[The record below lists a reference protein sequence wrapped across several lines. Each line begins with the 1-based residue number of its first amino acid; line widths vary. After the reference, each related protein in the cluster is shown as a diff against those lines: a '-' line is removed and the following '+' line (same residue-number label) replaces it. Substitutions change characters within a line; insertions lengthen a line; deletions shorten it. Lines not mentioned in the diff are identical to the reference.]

1 MSYLGMQLVFGVDT
15 ITIDMVFYLEKVLG
29 DISGLARQSLPV
41 IRNVFQVN
49 KDAMLLGKDEATY
62 FHTVTAKLL
71 YLAKRAR
78 PDILTIISF
87 LCTRVTAPT
96 VEDMSKL
103 NHLLGYL
110 HATRDQVLVIN
121 KPRDDQLV
129 MYVDAAYALHE
140 RGESHSG
147 VVIAIGGTVVF
158 VSSKRQ
164 KCVAKSPTDAELIA
178 LSDNIDLV
186 KLFGEFLEFVRGR
199 NVPKPIIYK
208 DCKACIDLALYAGGQ
223 MRTKQM
229 RSRVFRLKEFFD
241 AKEAELV
248 YVSTEEM
255 LADGASKPLVVPKKF
270 GNYRSLL
277 QGHQLLSNHK
287 PTGGR

>member
-1 MSYLGMQLVFGVDT
+1 MQLVFGKDC
-15 ITIDMVFYLEKVLG
+15 ITVDMVFYLEKVLEG
-29 DISGLARQSLPV
+29 ISGLTRQSIPGT
-41 IRNVFQVN
+41 RNVFQVN
-49 KDAMLLGKDEATY
+49 KEVVLLGSKEATY
-62 FHTVTAKLL
+62 FHTITAKLL

-96 VEDMSKL
+96 VEDMLKL
-103 NHLLGYL
+103 KHLLGYL
-110 HATRDQVLVIN
+110 HGTRDQVLLIN
-121 KPRDDQLV
+121 KIRNDQLV

-140 RGESHSG
+140 KGESHSG
-147 VVIAIGGTVVF
+147 VVVAIGGTVVF
-158 VSSKRQ
+158 VSSKKQ

-178 LSDNIDLV
+178 LSDNIDLI
-186 KLFGEFLEFVRGR
+186 KLFNEFLEFIRGK
-199 NVPKPIIYK
+199 NVPKPIIYE

-229 RSRVFRLKEFFD
+229 RSRVFRSKEFFD

-270 GNYRSLL
+270 GKYRSLL
-277 QGHQLLSNHK
+277 QGHQLLSKHK
-287 PTGGR
+287 PTGGRW